1 MGREIERLLV
11 VFLPCSAIVVRDL
24 IETLSGFKNLFERLE
39 NFHVFTFH
47 MFYSQKV
54 PSRYIYIYNL
64 AVQMGSHT
72 LPLLRYPYQVLIESI
87 WDSP

>member
-54 PSRYIYIYNL
+54 PSRYIYIYI
-64 AVQMGSHT
+64 T
-72 LPLLRYPYQVLIESI
+72 LQSKWVATRCLCFDIHIKY
-87 WDSP
+87 